1 MESADLTNGNR
12 EDKKEQPRITVLGG
26 GTGTF
31 TVLTG
36 LKKYPVDLSA
46 VVSSSDDGGS
56 TGVLRD
62 ELGVLPPG
70 DIRQCLVALSSAD
83 EIMRRVF
90 SYRFARGAFS
100 GHALGNMFLSA
111 LEDLCGNPLEAVR
124 QAHQILRVRGRV
136 IPVSATASNLYAQLA
151 DNTVVRGEH
160 AIDEPAGD
168 RAAIASCFLD
178 PRVDANPDALDAIRR
193 ADLLVMGP
201 GDLYTSLIP
210 VLLVDGVAAAVAE
223 CRGRRAF
230 VVNLMTK
237 RGQTDGYT
245 VRRFLNAVERYV
257 TPATVDAAVINSET
271 PPPDILALYADAGE
285 HPVTD
290 DLDADDPRAVRAS
303 LVSDRVWKRAASDKL
318 RRSVLRHDADKLAKT
333 IVGLLKTFPPS

>member
-1 MESADLTNGNR
+1 METTDMSNGAYAATSG
-12 EDKKEQPRITVLGG
+12 KPRITVLGG

-46 VVSSSDDGGS
+46 VVSSADDGGS

-90 SYRFARGAFS
+90 SYRFTRGAFS
-100 GHALGNMFLSA
+100 GHALGNIFLSA

-124 QAHQILRVRGRV
+124 QAHQLLRVRGRV

-151 DNTVVRGEH
+151 DGTVVRGEH
-160 AIDEPAGD
+160 AIDEPAEE
-168 RAAIASCFLD
+168 RAAIETCFLD
-178 PRVDANPDALDAIRR
+178 PHVDANPEALDAIRQ

-210 VLLVDGVAAAVAE
+210 VLLVDGIADAVAE
-223 CRGRRAF
+223 CRGKRVF

-237 RGQTDGYT
+237 KGQTDGYSA
-245 VRRFLNAVERYV
+245 RRFVDVVRPYVAPADIDAVVLNSEATPKDVLERY
-257 TPATVDAAVINSET
+257 AEF
-271 PPPDILALYADAGE
+271 GE

-290 DLDADDPRAVRAS
+290 DFGADDPHAIRAP
-303 LVSDRVWKRAASDKL
+303 LVSDRIAKTSDSDKL
-318 RRSVLRHDADKLAKT
+318 RRSVLRHDADKLAKALMGFVNRT
-333 IVGLLKTFPPS
+333 